1 VKHAIKDKKA
11 GSFINGLMLA
21 AGENDLYL
29 AQVLIQH
36 GCNLNLLDHNNRN
49 ALFHAINSAFQD
61 QSEMVNLLVNSG
73 VNLNQVDADGLSPLT
88 LAVLKGDKEIV
99 RILLNSGAD
108 VNHQV
113 LKDGNTALHYVVNLN
128 KPELIQLLL
137 LKKPEL
143 SIRNKNNQTPME
155 IAAGLSRTE
164 VYQILAEEYNLRERE
179 LSKRKEEI
187 VALNSQVNSQVN
199 YPTHINTSHSS
210 HAGVGKNNIQ
220 MQMQMDNNNNY
231 EFEEQSYIDEDTN
244 LSNKMHNLHLNAKFM
259 SQVAQNNTHVNNTQ
273 VNINNNSHSHM
284 HFNMNNMNN
293 MSNLNNVNNVNSM
306 SNVNNMSSLNN
317 VNNVSNLN
325 NMNIMNT
332 MSNVGTNQNYNNF
345 HPMHQGTQS
354 TPNINTSTLSS
365 QSNRNGT
372 GTGNG
377 IGIGIP
383 FSQKFTKN
391 AKMQKLR
398 YLQESRQFAEQTGR
412 SIKDKT
418 FRFPSNNVNNIE
430 IPFSFQPNPDGRLG
444 GSQGQPGQKFQKG
457 NQQLHTF
464 ISNIYIFLNFF
475 RNSVDSCF
483 TH

>member
-1 VKHAIKDKKA
+1 MKHAIKDKKA
-11 GSFINGLMLA
+11 GGFINGLMLA
-21 AGENDLYL
+21 AAENDLYL

-36 GCNLNLLDHNNRN
+36 GCNLNFLDHNNRN
-49 ALFHAINSAFQD
+49 ALFHSINSAFQD

-73 VNLNQVDADGLSPLT
+73 VNLNQLDAEGLSPLT

-113 LKDGNTALHYVVNLN
+113 LKDGNTALHYAVNLN

-143 SIRNKNNQTPME
+143 SVRNKNNQTPME

-187 VALNSQVNSQVN
+187 ASLNSQVNHPIHN
-199 YPTHINTSHSS
+199 NPSHP
-210 HAGVGKNNIQ
+210 GLGKNNNNLQ
-220 MQMQMDNNNNY
+220 MQMQMDNSTNNY
-231 EFEEQSYIDEDTN
+231 DFEDQSYIDEDNN

-293 MSNLNNVNNVNSM
+293 VNNLSNLNNVNSMNNLNSM
-306 SNVNNMSSLNN
+306 SNVNN
-317 VNNVSNLN
+317 VNNMSNLN
-325 NMNIMNT
+325 NLNIMST

-345 HPMHQGTQS
+345 HPMHQATQS
-354 TPNINTSTLSS
+354 TPNINTSSLSS
-365 QSNRNGT
+365 RN
-372 GTGNG
+372 
-377 IGIGIP
+377 GIP

-418 FRFPSNNVNNIE
+418 FRFPSNNVTNIE

-464 ISNIYIFLNFF
+464 ISNIYIFNFLYF
-475 RNSVDSCF
+475 
-483 TH
+483 